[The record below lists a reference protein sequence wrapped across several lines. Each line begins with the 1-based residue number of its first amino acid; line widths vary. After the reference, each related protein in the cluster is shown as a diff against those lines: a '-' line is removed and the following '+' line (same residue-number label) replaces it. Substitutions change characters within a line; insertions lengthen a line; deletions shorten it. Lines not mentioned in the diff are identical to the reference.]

1 MPLSHNRKLT
11 IQKINIVDHKQQDY
25 QSRKM
30 YSSGA
35 EIKPIMAA
43 CWIQTRGNGTCKKKK
58 QVAILLPYF
67 SFANWLWQQTH
78 ARLNTADM

>member
-43 CWIQTRGNGTCKKKK
+43 CWIQTRGNGTCKKKSGNGENEH
-58 QVAILLPYF
+58 Y
-67 SFANWLWQQTH
+67 
-78 ARLNTADM
+78 NTNGAKSLKVIK

>member
-58 QVAILLPYF
+58 TSGTGENEHY
-67 SFANWLWQQTH
+67 
-78 ARLNTADM
+78 NTNGAKSLKVIK

>member
-43 CWIQTRGNGTCKKKK
+43 CWIQTRGNGTCKKKTSGNGENEH
-58 QVAILLPYF
+58 Y
-67 SFANWLWQQTH
+67 
-78 ARLNTADM
+78 NTNGAKSLKVIK